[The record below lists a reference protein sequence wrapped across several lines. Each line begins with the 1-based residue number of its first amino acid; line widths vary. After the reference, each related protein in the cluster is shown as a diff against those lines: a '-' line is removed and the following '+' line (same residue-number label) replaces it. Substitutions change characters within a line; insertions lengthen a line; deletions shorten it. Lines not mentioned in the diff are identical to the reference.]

1 MLKDSFRHMDFVNFY
16 TIIISLLHYLYHY
29 YYYMLHEKCNLIH
42 DLLGMPDNSNVY
54 LDKPSCFMI
63 CICDV
68 HHMCIHVR
76 NVTTWY
82 LEKHLIIR
90 RDNQRKPRIMER

>member
-1 MLKDSFRHMDFVNFY
+1 MDFVNFY
-16 TIIISLLHYLYHY
+16 TIIISILHYLY

-42 DLLGMPDNSNVY
+42 DSLGMPDNSNVY
-54 LDKPSCFMI
+54 LDESSCFVISRI
-63 CICDV
+63 CGV

-82 LEKHLIIR
+82 LEKHLIMR
-90 RDNQRKPRIMER
+90 RDNCPTKTANNGVLISRCV